1 MVKKFYMETKDSTL
15 ESAILDVW
23 KNAAENNMSGENS
36 FEMGTD
42 RYRKHTQK
50 ITPGQMEETFLG
62 LGEQVNDDG
71 FVEWTP
77 IQEALIEQI
86 LDMPDDQFDD
96 LLEEMS
102 YEQLIVFEGIM
113 KSIGKGLGKVA
124 RGIGKRMTS
133 SGRADVAHAKAQKK
147 SDTVDKKIATKQLKK
162 DTKQKKKE
170 AGMGIAGK
178 IHKGKEALKKAG
190 GAVKSAAADVKAGA
204 AEKGDTPPAA
214 KEPAAKEPAA
224 KEPAAKEPAAK
235 EPAAKEPAAQ
245 EPAAKEPAAQEPA
258 AKEPA
263 AKEPAAKEPAAKEP
277 AAKEPAAQEPAA
289 KEPAAQEP
297 AAKEPAAKEPA
308 AKEPAAKEPAAKE
321 PAAKKP
327 EDDETEAEKAARIAN
342 AAREAYVPGYEY
354 GTNQRLMAEQL
365 AHVRMWQEAADTH
378 VDPKDREE
386 LDMDVKNSAKKMKRA
401 AEPKPMVA
409 TEGFISEGTKEE
421 YEKFFSSA
429 MKKFKINS
437 PADLKSDEEKK
448 KFFDYV
454 DKNYKG
460 EKSEE
465 LLKAVSEHGDW
476 VNEKKLALAK
486 EFKVSSMRQALEK
499 VWNVGDDYSED
510 DEVEEGGMKRG
521 KDLETFKPK
530 PKEKKEEDD
539 SVKKGG
545 KTETGKK
552 MAEVEIDPDLDEK
565 NKK

>member
-224 KEPAAKEPAAK
+224 KEPAAK
-235 EPAAKEPAAQ
+235 
-245 EPAAKEPAAQEPA
+245 
-258 AKEPA
+258 
-263 AKEPAAKEPAAKEP
+263 
-277 AAKEPAAQEPAA
+277 EPAA